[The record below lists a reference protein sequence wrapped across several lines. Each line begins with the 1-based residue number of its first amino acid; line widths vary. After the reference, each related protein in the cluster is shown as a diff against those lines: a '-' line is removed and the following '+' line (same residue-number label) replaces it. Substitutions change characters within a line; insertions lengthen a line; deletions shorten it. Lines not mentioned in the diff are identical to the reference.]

1 MSGLYPCMHTSKEKL
16 GITDYTFGFGTTQL
30 CLYAL
35 INWGVHVII
44 KTKGEE
50 NNRVKWGI
58 VKVQKVRKLGYQRS
72 EVGVCQDVAI
82 VCDGKCIAVDP
93 ELQTPNTQGRNFKKR
108 RLM

>member
-1 MSGLYPCMHTSKEKL
+1 M
-16 GITDYTFGFGTTQL
+16 
-30 CLYAL
+30 
-35 INWGVHVII
+35 
-44 KTKGEE
+44 
-50 NNRVKWGI
+50 
-58 VKVQKVRKLGYQRS
+58 QKVRKLGYQRS